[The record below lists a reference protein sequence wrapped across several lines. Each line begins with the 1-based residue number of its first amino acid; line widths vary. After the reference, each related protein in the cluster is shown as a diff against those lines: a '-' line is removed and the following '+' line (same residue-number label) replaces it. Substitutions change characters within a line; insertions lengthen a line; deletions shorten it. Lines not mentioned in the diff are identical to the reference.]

1 LFIISSDDKDELSGA
16 NRDGPAIPFE
26 GHEVKRRLLLLRTT
40 LEDAFDRMLF
50 EFVLPIEEN
59 RRSVDVEFETKLS
72 TGCASYTSGFSE
84 SSKPQIRRGS
94 QKLGPERE

>member
-26 GHEVKRRLLLLRTT
+26 GHEAKRRLLLLRTT

-59 RRSVDVEFETKLS
+59 RRSVDVEFETKLN
-72 TGCASYTSGFSE
+72 TGCA
-84 SSKPQIRRGS
+84 
-94 QKLGPERE
+94 RENWRDQ

>member
-1 LFIISSDDKDELSGA
+1 
-16 NRDGPAIPFE
+16 
-26 GHEVKRRLLLLRTT
+26 
-40 LEDAFDRMLF
+40 MLF

-59 RRSVDVEFETKLS
+59 RRSVDVEFETKLN